1 MKTNAIVRIILFS
14 LAILVLL
21 GILIA
26 GLAFRHYSFN
36 FRSFPGY
43 IRGNSAENGGT
54 VSQSG
59 SVEASL
65 VHNIEIDWAA
75 GSITVQPGDT
85 DKIIFSETEVREE
98 NLKMVWK
105 QSGDKL
111 VIQFRKDNFNWNGF
125 NFGSDLSKDLIVTV
139 PRDWNCKELDLDA
152 ASAKVKVSELTIEK
166 VDMDTASGICTFE
179 NCNVDEIDFDTASG
193 NVYFSGTLNTLN
205 CDSASASCTVVLTN
219 VPKRINMNGV
229 SGDLDITL
237 PENCGFSA
245 SVDSVSGRFTSDF
258 PTTVSGGHYTYGDG
272 SCRIGI
278 SAVSGNL
285 YIQKCGESDA
295 GSHHSSD

>member
-111 VIQFRKDNFNWNGF
+111 VIQFCKDNFNWNGF

-179 NCNVDEIDFDTASG
+179 NCNVDEIDFDFTKISKIIVVAPCE
-193 NVYFSGTLNTLN
+193 NNTTK
-205 CDSASASCTVVLTN
+205 AA
-219 VPKRINMNGV
+219 
-229 SGDLDITL
+229 DIVIPIKTWL
-237 PENCGFSA
+237 EK
-245 SVDSVSGRFTSDF
+245 
-258 PTTVSGGHYTYGDG
+258 DG
-272 SCRIGI
+272 SFVNAMGTCQEF
-278 SAVSGNL
+278 VS
-285 YIQKCGESDA
+285 IVESDTLSEIEVI
-295 GSHHSSD
+295 GKLNS